1 MEGKVMDRREPK
13 SKHIVLDEEE
23 AALEQALERGEFEE
37 TMTRE
42 EAQTDWSAVL
52 ANSNRKLPITVRLS
66 DSVIDKLKI
75 KAMQE
80 GMPYQT
86 LLSSVLH
93 KYVTGQLKERD

>member
-1 MEGKVMDRREPK
+1 MDRRESK
-13 SKHIVLDEEE
+13 SRHIALDKEE
-23 AALEQALERGEFEE
+23 AALEAALERGEFEE
-37 TMTRE
+37 TMTQE
-42 EAQTDWSAVL
+42 EAQVDWSSVL

>member
-1 MEGKVMDRREPK
+1 MDRREPK

-42 EAQTDWSAVL
+42 EAQMDWSAVL

>member
-1 MEGKVMDRREPK
+1 MNRREPK
-13 SKHIVLDEEE
+13 SKHIVIDEEE

-42 EAQTDWSAVL
+42 EAQADWSAVL

-93 KYVTGQLKERD
+93 KYVTGQLKERE

>member
-1 MEGKVMDRREPK
+1 MDRREPK

-42 EAQTDWSAVL
+42 EAQADWSAVL

>member
-1 MEGKVMDRREPK
+1 MDRREPK